1 MRFEHG
7 TDGSVFWS
15 PQRRTTPALGLDRPT
30 SGLGQDIFCFAFGR
44 IPGPSHTMR
53 GGAPKTRTALVDP
66 QTFFDPNAGD
76 VGARRDQDKSESITR
91 KSPFAWRMGQCVA

>member
-66 QTFFDPNAGD
+66 QTFFDPNAAN
-76 VGARRDQDKSESITR
+76 VGPRGHHDNPKPPPRNP
-91 KSPFAWRMGQCVA
+91 PFPCALL